1 MNLARLTTGF
11 LVAWLLVL
19 ATAGTLGNFYIA
31 GWALLTMLA
40 AAPVLLMWQMNR
52 GPSVTLSESIMAA
65 RR

>member
-1 MNLARLTTGF
+1 MKPARLTTGF

-19 ATAGTLGNFYIA
+19 ASAGTLGNFYIA

-40 AAPVLLMWQMNR
+40 AAPVLLLRQIDR